1 FGDILLRM
9 KRFVILLLLL
19 PTSICFAGVSF
30 TLGATQWAVPKSGE
44 TVRTMPVL
52 VSVMRELRVNPGSHL
67 LVRYPGGD
75 EGTLWAHE
83 LRGWLVS
90 LGLASRRI
98 ELQQGS
104 ASGAAIEL
112 TVLPPRERDVR
123 ATQ

>member
-1 FGDILLRM
+1 M
-9 KRFVILLLLL
+9 KRLVLLLLLL
-19 PTSICFAGVSF
+19 PTSVLSAGVSF
-30 TLGATQWAVPKSGE
+30 TLSAPQWAVPKTGE

-52 VSVMRELRVNPGSHL
+52 ISVMRELRVNPGSHL

-90 LGLASRRI
+90 LGLASQRI

-104 ASGAAIEL
+104 ASGTALEL
-112 TVLPPRERDVR
+112 TVLPPRERDAR
-123 ATQ
+123 AAP